1 MQDIP
6 GAQPGNQSR
15 KKGIIHPVILPANPF
30 LTVYT
35 DPALGVPVNEDALV
49 GLRSSGGSDNKLQVV
64 ASAFEEK
71 SGMVKG
77 MEIG

>member
-1 MQDIP
+1 M
-6 GAQPGNQSR
+6 
-15 KKGIIHPVILPANPF
+15 KKLPWGY
-30 LTVYT
+30 V
-35 DPALGVPVNEDALV
+35 LV
-49 GLRSSGGSDNKLQVV
+49 GEVTTNSLQVI

>member
-1 MQDIP
+1 M
-6 GAQPGNQSR
+6 
-15 KKGIIHPVILPANPF
+15 KKLWWGCV
-30 LTVYT
+30 
-35 DPALGVPVNEDALV
+35 LV
-49 GLRSSGGSDNKLQVV
+49 GEVTTDQPQVV

>member
-1 MQDIP
+1 M
-6 GAQPGNQSR
+6 
-15 KKGIIHPVILPANPF
+15 
-30 LTVYT
+30 TVYT